1 MQRLLE
7 SINILYEYIKTN
19 ITRAQELE
27 AGIVLAILGFTMT
40 FAILIVLTL
49 SIKIM
54 SVVVTRYVRSREK
67 RKPKPVEV
75 EKPKPE
81 VEVKPV
87 VPEAKPTLPV
97 PPEIIAAAI
106 TGVRMYLKEK
116 TRLRKPII
124 RAPRIN
130 YWVFAWR
137 MDSSFNLNDLDY
149 THWNKSRRIR
159 W

>member
-1 MQRLLE
+1 MQRLPGP
-7 SINILYEYIKTN
+7 INILYEIAKTN
-19 ITRAQELE
+19 ITRTQELE
-27 AGIVLAILGFTMT
+27 AGVVLAILGFTMT
-40 FAILIVLTL
+40 FAILIILTL

-54 SVVVTRYVRSREK
+54 SIVVTRYVRSREK
-67 RKPKPVEV
+67 RKPKPVEA

-81 VEVKPV
+81 VGVKPV
-87 VPEAKPTLPV
+87 VSEAKPALPV

-106 TGVRMYLKEK
+106 TGVRMYLEEK
-116 TRLRKPII
+116 MRLRKPVT

-137 MDSSFNLNDLDY
+137 IDSSFNLNDLDY
-149 THWNKSRRIR
+149 TRWDKSRRIR

>member
-1 MQRLLE
+1 
-7 SINILYEYIKTN
+7 
-19 ITRAQELE
+19 
-27 AGIVLAILGFTMT
+27 MT
-40 FAILIVLTL
+40 FTILVILTL

-67 RKPKPVEV
+67 RRPKPVEA

-81 VEVKPV
+81 VEVKPA
-87 VPEAKPTLPV
+87 VPEAKPALPV
-97 PPEIIAAAI
+97 SPEIIAAAI
-106 TGVRMYLKEK
+106 TGVRMYLEEK
-116 TRLRKPII
+116 TRLRKPVT

-137 MDSSFNLNDLDY
+137 IDSSFNLNDLDY
-149 THWNKSRRIR
+149 TRWDKSHRIR